1 MYCSGKVSRAHVSA
15 HGFPRSL
22 GNNGRCGHLL
32 SRKSMAPRR
41 RACANKSLEIQNVMG
56 GRQDKG
62 KKLDPEKV
70 QLKSTQRP
78 LGEGSFGTCFE
89 ATLSLGGDVTKQVV
103 LKRVKSNVNGAQKV
117 QEMEH
122 VLNVYVNRA
131 CKATS
136 VAPFLG
142 YLEVDEMNASG
153 KLTPGLWL
161 VWEYEGDKTLSYY
174 LKRRDCIKQLMEDL
188 ELATEEEV
196 VPTVMRQVFESLR
209 DLHGAGLVHRDIK
222 PANLVFSEKQKR
234 FKIIDLGAAAD
245 LRTGTNYSPQE
256 TMLDPIYCAPEEY
269 VLPTDGPDMVK
280 QGAMA
285 FVMSPII
292 WSQHRPE
299 CFDSYSAG
307 VVLLQLSLPFL
318 RSSSS
323 IKNWKQTM
331 IRLKHDIREW
341 REKAKLSSRQTALLD
356 ANDGAGW
363 SLLEALLQPRQ
374 IEGDGQGGVKFVDR
388 TGKAPRLTPN
398 EALKHPF
405 ILGKSIPTKSAE
417 VSSLESNS
425 SEKIQRK
432 KKGFNWLK
440 SRVFDLEARIAQQAS
455 EAETQTTIVKKL
467 EKEVAKGKA
476 TELDLEIERSRLEAM
491 RNTLQSSMTEM
502 GSLFESA
509 KGFFSGGSSVQNVQP
524 LKEEKEEEIEEE
536 RQEVASMDK
545 SGDVQFFANAA
556 SSAIYS
562 GLKFTGRALIAVADL
577 ATSAEESLSEAQ
589 AKRDAIRKEKAIMQE
604 LLSRMDLTS
613 ESSWDDVKDNVLN
626 ILDDSILSES
636 QMRRTFSM
644 YVNGMA
650 REERMRL
657 KQAKL
662 DFGTLLMDAKLQ
674 SSITY
679 DAFTKDFGS
688 DPRFSPLDN
697 DTRILLFDAHMES
710 IKKREATLSL
720 ARDVLDM
727 KKEDGEPAQS
737 DTETLERLR
746 VEQERMKS
754 EYEAMEKKLKKM
766 EKLLKTTNLL
776 GIDRD
781 DESVTFKFN
790 QNAIPTPTKNSQR
803 RKKKA

>member
-1 MYCSGKVSRAHVSA
+1 M
-15 HGFPRSL
+15 
-22 GNNGRCGHLL
+22 
-32 SRKSMAPRR
+32 SRKARQI
-41 RACANKSLEIQNVMG
+41 CNVMG

-62 KKLDPEKV
+62 KKLSPDSIE
-70 QLKSTQRP
+70 LKSTQRP

-103 LKRVKSNVNGAQKV
+103 LKRVKSNVSGAQKI

-131 CKATS
+131 CKASS

-142 YLEVDEMNASG
+142 YIEVDDSNASG

-161 VWEYEGDKTLSYY
+161 VWEYEGDKTLAYY
-174 LKRRDCIKQLMEDL
+174 LKRRDCMKRLMEDL
-188 ELATEEEV
+188 ELSSEDDV
-196 VPTVMRQVFESLR
+196 VPTVMKQVFESLN
-209 DLHGAGLVHRDIK
+209 DLHNAGLVHRDVK

-256 TMLDPIYCAPEEY
+256 TMLDPVYCAPEEY

-285 FVMSPII
+285 FVMSPIV

-299 CFDSYSAG
+299 CFDAYSAG

-331 IRLKHDIREW
+331 IRLKHDIKEW

-363 SLLEALLQPRQ
+363 DLVEALLQPRE
-374 IEGDGQGGVKFVDR
+374 IEGDGRGGVTFVDR
-388 TGKAPRLTPN
+388 TGKAPRLTPI

-405 ILGKSIPTKSAE
+405 IVNRQSSAKRDVAE
-417 VSSLESNS
+417 DGNTTEN
-425 SEKIQRK
+425 IQRR
-432 KKGFNWLK
+432 KKGFDWLK

-455 EAETQTTIVKKL
+455 DAETQTTIVKQL
-467 EKEVAKGKA
+467 EKEVAKGTANKI
-476 TELDLEIERSRLEAM
+476 DLEIERSRLEAM
-491 RNTLQSSMTEM
+491 RNTLQASMTEM
-502 GSLFESA
+502 GSLFDSA
-509 KGFFSGGSSVQNVQP
+509 KGFFSGGSSVQKTSIQ
-524 LKEEKEEEIEEE
+524 EEEVIEEE
-536 RQEVASMDK
+536 DTEDVPSKNESA
-545 SGDVQFFANAA
+545 GDVQFFANAA

-577 ATSAEESLSEAQ
+577 ASSAEESLSEAQ
-589 AKRDAIRKEKAIMQE
+589 AKREAIRKEKAIMEE
-604 LLSRMDLTS
+604 LLSRMELNS
-613 ESSWDDVKDNVLN
+613 ESSWNDVKGNVMS

-636 QMRRTFSM
+636 QMQRTFNL
-644 YVNGMA
+644 YVSGIA
-650 REERMRL
+650 REERMRI

-662 DFGTLLMDAKLQ
+662 DFGTLLMDARLK
-674 SSITY
+674 SSSTY
-679 DAFTKDFGS
+679 DDLSKNFRS
-688 DPRFSPLDN
+688 DPRFSQLDEA
-697 DTRILLFDAHMES
+697 TRQVLFKAHMDS
-710 IKKREATLSL
+710 VKKREATLSL
-720 ARDVLDM
+720 AKDVLDI
-727 KKEDGEPAQS
+727 KDEEPAGS
-737 DTETLERLR
+737 SAETLQRLR
-746 VEQERMKS
+746 AEQERMKS
-754 EYEAMEKKLKKM
+754 EYEVMEKKLKKM
-766 EKLLKTTNLL
+766 ERLLKTTNLL

-781 DESVTFKFN
+781 DDSVTFKFN
-790 QNAIPTPTKNSQR
+790 KDQIPTTKKSKS
-803 RKKKA
+803 RKT